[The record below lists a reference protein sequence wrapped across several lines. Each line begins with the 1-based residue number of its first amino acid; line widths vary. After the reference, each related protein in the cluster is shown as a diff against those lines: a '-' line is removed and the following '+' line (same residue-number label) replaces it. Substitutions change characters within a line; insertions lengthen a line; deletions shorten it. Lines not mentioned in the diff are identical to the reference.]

1 MKQIVATTAAVALGV
16 LLAGQGY
23 AQEIPPNGPF
33 GGGPGAAPRER
44 RERQPGERAGFS
56 RGGAGMQ
63 NEMLFR
69 MLQDPQVVKEIG
81 LSDDKATALK
91 EGFRKVQERQI
102 DLQAELDKL
111 NLQQTSQIA
120 GLLGNR
126 DSKADEA
133 LKTVEEMGRIN
144 TELSKLAVERIL
156 IVRENLDDAQI
167 RKAREIGEERMKRMR
182 ENFRNRQ
189 GGEGRRPREGRGEG
203 RGDGKRHREGRGEGK
218 HQREGRDGAAK
229 ARD

>member
-81 LSDDKATALK
+81 LSDEKSAALK
-91 EGFRKVQERQI
+91 EAFRKVQEKQI
-102 DLQAELDKL
+102 DFQAALDKL
-111 NLQQTSQIA
+111 NLQQTGQIA
-120 GLLGNR
+120 GLLGDR
-126 DSKADEA
+126 GKQADEA
-133 LKTVEEMGRIN
+133 LTLVEEMGQIN
-144 TELSKLAVERIL
+144 TALSKLAIERIL
-156 IVRENLDDAQI
+156 AVREHLTDDQI
-167 RKAREIGEERMKRMR
+167 KKAREVGEARMTRMR
-182 ENFRNRQ
+182 ENIRNRQ
-189 GGEGRRPREGRGEG
+189 GGEGGREGRREGRREGDRPREGGREGDRPREGRD
-203 RGDGKRHREGRGEGK
+203 RPDR
-218 HQREGRDGAAK
+218 

>member
-81 LSDDKATALK
+81 LSDEKSAALK
-91 EGFRKVQERQI
+91 EAFRKVQEKQI
-102 DLQAELDKL
+102 DLQAALDKL
-111 NLQQTSQIA
+111 NLQQTGQIA
-120 GLLGNR
+120 GLLGDR
-126 DSKADEA
+126 GKKADEA
-133 LKTVEEMGRIN
+133 IKLVEEMGKIN
-144 TELSKLAVERIL
+144 TELSKLAIERIL
-156 IVRENLDDAQI
+156 AVREHLTDDQI
-167 RKAREIGEERMKRMR
+167 KKAREVGEARMTRMR
-182 ENFRNRQ
+182 ENIRNRQ
-189 GGEGRRPREGRGEG
+189 GGEGGREGGRPREG
-203 RGDGKRHREGRGEGK
+203 
-218 HQREGRDGAAK
+218 GARPDR

>member
-44 RERQPGERAGFS
+44 RERQPGERGGFN

-81 LSDDKATALK
+81 LSDEKSAALK
-91 EGFRKVQERQI
+91 EAFRKVQEKQI
-102 DLQAELDKL
+102 DLQAALDKL
-111 NLQQTSQIA
+111 NLQQTGQIA
-120 GLLGNR
+120 GLLGDR
-126 DSKADEA
+126 GKQADEA
-133 LKTVEEMGRIN
+133 LKLVEEMGQIN
-144 TELSKLAVERIL
+144 TELSKLAIERIL
-156 IVRENLDDAQI
+156 AVREHLTDDQI
-167 RKAREIGEERMKRMR
+167 KKAREVGEARMTRMR

-189 GGEGRRPREGRGEG
+189 GGEGGREGRREGDRPREGRD
-203 RGDGKRHREGRGEGK
+203 RPDRA
-218 HQREGRDGAAK
+218 REGRDRPDR
-229 ARD
+229 ARE

>member
-81 LSDDKATALK
+81 LSDEKSAALK
-91 EGFRKVQERQI
+91 ETFRKVQEKQI
-102 DLQAELDKL
+102 DLQAALDKL
-111 NLQQTSQIA
+111 NLQQTGQIA
-120 GLLGNR
+120 GLLGDR
-126 DSKADEA
+126 GKKADEA
-133 LKTVEEMGRIN
+133 IKLVEEMGKIN
-144 TELSKLAVERIL
+144 TELSKLAIERIL
-156 IVRENLDDAQI
+156 AVREHLTDDQI
-167 RKAREIGEERMKRMR
+167 KKAREVGKARMTRMR
-182 ENFRNRQ
+182 ENIRNRQ
-189 GGEGRRPREGRGEG
+189 GGEGGREGRREGDRPREGGARPD
-203 RGDGKRHREGRGEGK
+203 RARE
-218 HQREGRDGAAK
+218 
-229 ARD
+229 

>member
-81 LSDDKATALK
+81 LSDEKSAALK
-91 EGFRKVQERQI
+91 EAFRKVQEKQI
-102 DLQAELDKL
+102 DLQAALDKL
-111 NLQQTSQIA
+111 NLQQTGQIA
-120 GLLGNR
+120 GLLGDR
-126 DSKADEA
+126 GKKADEA
-133 LKTVEEMGRIN
+133 IKLVEEMGKIN
-144 TELSKLAVERIL
+144 TELSKLAIERIL
-156 IVRENLDDAQI
+156 AVREHLTDDQI
-167 RKAREIGEERMKRMR
+167 KKAREVGEARMTRMR
-182 ENFRNRQ
+182 ENIRNRQ
-189 GGEGRRPREGRGEG
+189 GGEGGR
-203 RGDGKRHREGRGEGK
+203 
-218 HQREGRDGAAK
+218 
-229 ARD
+229 